1 MFVLGVRFLELVLM
15 LGYVVNIVLVVGL
28 YSWLWL

>member
-1 MFVLGVRFLELVLM
+1 MFVLGVRFVELVLM

-28 YSWLWL
+28 CSWLWL